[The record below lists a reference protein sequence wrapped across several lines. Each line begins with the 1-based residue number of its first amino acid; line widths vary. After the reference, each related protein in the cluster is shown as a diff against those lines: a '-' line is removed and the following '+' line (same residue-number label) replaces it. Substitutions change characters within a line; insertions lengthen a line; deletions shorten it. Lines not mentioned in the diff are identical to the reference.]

1 MSSRLLVVLC
11 VIGVIVA
18 LVVGFAILFGPQ
30 ALMVYSIKRMMA
42 DSPEV
47 AMVPQALLLTPL
59 ASPAGRRVAYFGYE
73 FALPWSDV
81 EEEVGGR
88 VVRVTSGSGM
98 TVSME
103 DPAFPGGPLSDT
115 VFSDPGAS
123 AETAA
128 LVGSQGYDLY
138 EDLLMATPDQL
149 SWTMLRGESIR
160 VGCLVML
167 KMVVLVETRGASAIY
182 SFEDRNWRGFQIGQP
197 GQDLRVVLG
206 FFGQGG
212 EEVWLTF
219 EVPYSNRRLLT
230 QDNVNCVITTLQ
242 RVPKTNEP

>member
-11 VIGVIVA
+11 VIAVIVA
-18 LVVGFAILFGPQ
+18 LVVGFAVLFGDQ
-30 ALMVYSIKRMMA
+30 ALMVYSTKRA
-42 DSPEV
+42 IANSPEV
-47 AMVPQALLLTPL
+47 AMVPQALTLTPL
-59 ASPAGRRVAYFGYE
+59 ESPAGQRVAYFGYE

-88 VVRVTSGSGM
+88 LVRLTTGSGM
-98 TVSME
+98 TVTME
-103 DPAFPGGPLSDT
+103 DPAFPGGPLSET
-115 VFSDPGAS
+115 AFSDPGP
-123 AETAA
+123 TAA
-128 LVGSQGYDLY
+128 LLGSQGYELY

-149 SWTMLRGESIR
+149 SWTLPRQESMR
-160 VGCLVML
+160 VCFLVIL
-167 KMVVLVETRGASAIY
+167 KMTVLAQTRGASAVY

-197 GQDLRVVLG
+197 GQDARVVLG

-219 EVPYSNRRLLT
+219 EVPYSSRGSLT
-230 QDNVNCVITTLQ
+230 QDSVNCVITTLQ